1 MSKEVS
7 EPSPDTQQKQ
17 TWSPRNVERSWFLH
31 LTCVAGCFIQVAP
44 WLVPRT
50 EQEPLEPPEPP
61 EPQSFEGTEPREQ
74 ALEAEGS
81 AECKWKLVIKKR
93 TDKGRERT

>member
-1 MSKEVS
+1 MWNEVG
-7 EPSPDTQQKQ
+7 
-17 TWSPRNVERSWFLH
+17 
-31 LTCVAGCFIQVAP
+31 LTCVAGCCTQVAP

-50 EQEPLEPPEPP
+50 EQEPLERPEPPEPP

-81 AECKWKLVIKKR
+81 AECRVQVEIGYLKK